1 MKFKPI
7 DIVSVALFAALMGI
21 GANIAAFLV
30 IGGVPITFQP
40 VIAILAGAI
49 LGSRLGAFS
58 MIIYMFIG
66 LIGMPVF
73 AEFSGGFRALVS
85 PTFGFILSFII
96 MAFVTGKIIEKR
108 QNPKL
113 HHFFIASF
121 TGLIINYIMGT
132 NYMYYAYQWIADAPE
147 GFSYTMVWTWMALP
161 LVKDIIF
168 TILAVTA
175 IPKIYHLLQR
185 QTSLNPSKRA
195 A

>member
-1 MKFKPI
+1 MTFKPI

-21 GANIAAFLV
+21 GANITAFLV
-30 IGGVPITFQP
+30 IGGVPITLQP
-40 VIAILAGAI
+40 IIAILAGAI

-73 AEFSGGFRALVS
+73 SEFSGGIRALVS
-85 PTFGFILSFII
+85 PTFGFILSFIV
-96 MAFVTGKIIEKR
+96 MAFVTGKMIERKKSPQLR
-108 QNPKL
+108 
-113 HHFFIASF
+113 HFLIAAF
-121 TGLIINYIMGT
+121 TGLFINYIMGT

-147 GFSYTMVWTWMALP
+147 GFSYAMVWGWMALP

-168 TILAVTA
+168 TILAVAA
-175 IPKIYHLLQR
+175 IPKIYYLLQR